1 MRHVVVMI
9 ASSYPRFPGDGV
21 GSFMEPIAKGVAARG
36 HEVHLVAPWHP
47 AITRGREEGGV
58 FFHFFHY
65 ALTPSMNVFGYAS
78 SLHADTRLKP
88 AAWLATPSA
97 LAAGT
102 FKAMRVAQKR
112 RATVVHAHWAVPGGA
127 IGSIAAGGRPLVVSL
142 HGSDVFVAER
152 HALAGRAVRHVFKRA
167 EWITACS
174 DDLHRR
180 AVALGAPAD
189 RIETLPYGV
198 DVERFAPSPAARADV
213 RRRFDLG
220 DAPVIFSAGR
230 LVSKKGFEVLIDAA
244 VALRAT
250 RPDVRVIIAG
260 DGDLRAALERR
271 AAPLGSRV
279 LIGNQPQ
286 DEIGRLAAA
295 ADVVAIPSVH
305 DEAGNVD
312 GLPNV
317 ALEAL
322 ATGTPVVASRVG
334 GLPQAIEDNVTGLL
348 VPERDAQALADAAV
362 RLLSDR
368 ALGERLGAAARAAV
382 AHRFGWPRVAARLE
396 AIYDAAAHGRP
407 LSSAGAEE
415 YGDAAI
421 AHDR

>member
-9 ASSYPRFPGDGV
+9 TTSYPRFPGDGV
-21 GSFMEPIAKGVAARG
+21 GSFIEPIAKGVAARG

-47 AITRGREEGGV
+47 ALTRGREEDGV
-58 FFHFFHY
+58 FFHFFRY
-65 ALTPSMNVFGYAS
+65 ALTPSMNVFGYAT
-78 SLHADTRLKP
+78 SLHADTHLKLG
-88 AAWLATPSA
+88 AWLATPSA
-97 LAAGT
+97 LAAGA

-112 RATVVHAHWAVPGGA
+112 RATVVHAHWAVPGGV
-127 IGSIAAGGRPLVVSL
+127 IGSMVTGARPLVVSL

-152 HALAGRAVRHVFKRA
+152 RALVGRAARHVFTRA
-167 EWITACS
+167 KWITACS

-180 AVALGAPAD
+180 AVALGAPAN

-198 DVERFAPSPAARADV
+198 DVARFAPSPAARADV

-220 DAPVIFSAGR
+220 DAPVIFGAGR

-244 VALRAT
+244 LALRST
-250 RPDVRVIIAG
+250 MPDARVVIAG
-260 DGDLRAALERR
+260 DGDLRADLERR
-271 AAPLGSRV
+271 AAPLGTRV
-279 LIGNQPQ
+279 FIGNQPQ

-295 ADVVAIPSVH
+295 ADVVAVPSVH

-334 GLPQAIEDNVTGLL
+334 GLPQAIDDGTTGLL
-348 VPERDAQALADAAV
+348 VPERDARALAEALT
-362 RLLSDR
+362 RLLGDR
-368 ALGERLGAAARAAV
+368 PLAQRLGAAAREAV
-382 AHRFGWPRVAARLE
+382 TRRFGWPHVAERLE
-396 AIYDAAAHGRP
+396 TIYDAVAQGRP
-407 LSSAGAEE
+407 LSRAGAEE
-415 YGDAAI
+415 YGDGAI